1 VRGSE
6 SPPRWLLIG
15 NSRWHWA
22 WPDPTAPGGL
32 AIRHTA
38 PEPPDPDPTALLAW
52 AAVGPVPAG
61 RLPLDRRLALEAV
74 PLGDLPPWLGI
85 DRALGGWLA
94 WRRVGGSVLLADAG
108 TVLSLTW
115 VDGGGRFRG
124 GRLLAGAAL
133 QLRAM
138 AAGTAAL
145 PDLGEAGWGGDDPAL
160 AQPPS
165 PWPRATDGA
174 MRAGVLRGLAAAIA
188 AAHRELREQDPG
200 CRLVLTGGDAAVLA
214 ALPAWGADPAAT
226 PQLQPDLGVAAL
238 AALRPESV

>member
-1 VRGSE
+1 MKGSE
-6 SPPRWLLIG
+6 PPPRWLLIG

-22 WPDPTAPGGL
+22 WPEPTAPGGL
-32 AIRHTA
+32 LIRHTA
-38 PEPPDPDPTALLAW
+38 PELADPDATALVAW
-52 AAVGPVPAG
+52 AAVGPVAAG
-61 RLPLDRRLALEAV
+61 RLPMGRRLGLEAV

-145 PDLGEAGWGGDDPAL
+145 PDLGEAGQGGGDPGLAL
-160 AQPPS
+160 P
-165 PWPRATDGA
+165 PWPRATEGA
-174 MRAGVLRGLAAAIA
+174 MRSGVLRGLAAAIA
-188 AAHRELREQDPG
+188 AAHRELRELDPT
-200 CRLVLTGGDAAVLA
+200 CRLVLSGGDAAVLA
-214 ALPAWGADPAAT
+214 ALPAWGAEPAGH
-226 PQLQPDLGVAAL
+226 PELHPDLGVAAL
-238 AALRPESV
+238 AALRPEPA

>member
-6 SPPRWLLIG
+6 PPPRWLLIG

-22 WPDPTAPGGL
+22 WPEPTAPGGL
-32 AIRHTA
+32 LIRHTA
-38 PEPPDPDPTALLAW
+38 PESPDPDSTALVAW
-52 AAVGPVPAG
+52 AAVGPVPTG
-61 RLPLDRRLALEAV
+61 RLPMGRRLALEAV

-145 PDLGEAGWGGDDPAL
+145 PDLGEAGRGGGDPGLAL
-160 AQPPS
+160 P
-165 PWPRATDGA
+165 PWPQSTEGA
-174 MRAGVLRGLAAAIA
+174 MRSGVLRGLAAAIA
-188 AAHRELREQDPG
+188 AAHRELRELDPA
-200 CRLVLTGGDAAVLA
+200 CRLVLSGGDAAVLA
-214 ALPAWGADPAAT
+214 ALPAWGADPAGT
-226 PQLQPDLGVAAL
+226 PELQPDLGVAAL
-238 AALRPESV
+238 AALRPEPV

>member
-6 SPPRWLLIG
+6 PPPRWLLIG

-22 WPDPTAPGGL
+22 CPDPSAAGGL
-32 AIRHTA
+32 GIRHIA
-38 PEPPDPDPTALLAW
+38 PEQPQPDPSTLLAW
-52 AAVGPVPAG
+52 AAVGDVPADA
-61 RLPLDRRLALEAV
+61 LPANRRLALEAV

-94 WRRVGGSVLLADAG
+94 WRRVGGAVLLADAG

-115 VDGGGRFRG
+115 VDRAGRFRG

-145 PDLGEAGWGGDDPAL
+145 PELGEAGRGGADPGL
-160 AQPPS
+160 AQPPP

-174 MRAGVLRGLAAAIA
+174 MRSGVLRGLAAAIA
-188 AAHRELREQDPG
+188 AAHRELREQDPA

-214 ALPAWGADPAAT
+214 VLPAWGADPAAS
-226 PQLQPDLGVAAL
+226 PELQPDLGLAAI
-238 AALRPESV
+238 AALRPEPA